1 MTTINLCI
9 EPPPTH
15 QAALRI
21 LKTRDGRQFI
31 GKTSKSSN
39 VKWSKT
45 AILLM
50 KSEFVKHQ
58 WKTLDEAAQV
68 GVLLVYP
75 HTKESA
81 KIQGRTGA
89 MFVPKS
95 TRPDVDN
102 VVKTIL
108 DCLVDSQWITDDGLI
123 VELIIKKVYGKDAAV
138 FIDIEPYKS

>member
-1 MTTINLCI
+1 MPTIALPI

-45 AILLM
+45 AILLL
-50 KSEFVKHQ
+50 KSEFIKHQ
-58 WKTLDEAAQV
+58 WKTLDVAVQV

-75 HTKESA
+75 NTKDSA
-81 KIQGRTGA
+81 KIQAKTGEI
-89 MFVPKS
+89 FIPKS

-123 VELIIKKVYGKDAAV
+123 VELSIKKVYGKQAAV
-138 FIDIEPYKS
+138 FIDIDPYSK